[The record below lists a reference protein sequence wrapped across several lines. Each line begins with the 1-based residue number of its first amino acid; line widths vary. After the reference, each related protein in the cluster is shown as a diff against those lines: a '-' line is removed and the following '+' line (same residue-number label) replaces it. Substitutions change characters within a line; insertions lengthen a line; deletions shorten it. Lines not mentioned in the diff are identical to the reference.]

1 MDKTIREA
9 DGLLMRKFTPGEEV
23 LPVPGEENILIT
35 SALPYCNNVPHLG
48 NIIGSTLSA
57 DCFARYCRSR
67 NRITAYVCG
76 TDEYGTATE
85 NQALKEGITPQ
96 ELCDKYHALHKEVY
110 DWFELSFNHFGRT
123 STPEHTEIS
132 QSIYLN
138 LYKNDLLLKETNLQL
153 YCEHDHRFLAD
164 RFVEGT
170 CPYCGY
176 EDARGD
182 QCDSCTRPLD
192 PIELI
197 NPRCKIDKSHVV
209 TTRSSDHMYIELD
222 KLQPRLEAWIKES
235 WKKGKWSS
243 NSVINADGQFIDA
256 RLKQGL
262 RPSPVTRDLKW
273 GVPVPTPEG
282 KEDGMEG
289 KVLYVWF
296 DAPIGYPSITK
307 TWIHE
312 KWEEWW
318 FHPEH
323 VKLYQFMGKDNV
335 YFHTVLFPS
344 MEIGDGRNWTMLHH
358 ISTTEYLNYET
369 GKFSKSRGVG
379 VFGPDAKKTGLPP
392 SIFRYYLLSA
402 RPETGDTMFSWAD
415 LIAANNN
422 TLIKNFGNFINRVLK
437 FVAGKNYGGVLP
449 DSKDQPGPL
458 SPESDVDAAFV
469 KDINALYTLYIET
482 MDAVKLRQGLAI
494 TMQISSRGNQYLQDS
509 GLDNTLF
516 NTKPERC
523 AQVILRAIN
532 LIYGLSAII
541 YPFMPAISA
550 TILEQLNAPAR
561 TVPTELGI
569 DILPG
574 HHIGKAAPL
583 FKLIDEK
590 KAEEWRHMFGGVH
603 DAVQAA
609 EAQTPVSKRKAV
621 AAKKAAAVVAKSD
634 GPKSAEVIELE
645 SKRDA
650 QAQLVRAIK
659 SGQAPEGSDL
669 QEALAE
675 LLKLKA
681 KIADAEVAK

>member
-1 MDKTIREA
+1 MDKTIREE

-23 LPVPGEENILIT
+23 LPVAGEDNILIT

-57 DCFARYCRSR
+57 DCFARYCRSQ

-85 NQALKEGITPQ
+85 TQALKEGITPRQ
-96 ELCDKYHALHKEVY
+96 LCDKYYLLHKETY

-123 STPEHTEIS
+123 STPQHTVIS
-132 QSIYLN
+132 QDIYLN
-138 LYKNDLLLKETNLQL
+138 LYKNDLLEKETNKQL
-153 YCEHDHRFLAD
+153 YCLNDEKFLAD

-182 QCDSCTRPLD
+182 QCDNCTRPLD

-197 NPRCKIDKSHVV
+197 NPRCKIDKSHTV
-209 TTRSSDHMYIELD
+209 TTRTSDHMYIELN
-222 KLQPRLEAWIKES
+222 KLQPQLEVWIKES

-243 NSVINADGQFIDA
+243 NSVINSEGQFIDA

-262 RPSPVTRDLKW
+262 RPSPVTRDLQW
-273 GVPVPTPEG
+273 GVPVPEAPG
-282 KEDGMEG
+282 HDDGMKG

-296 DAPIGYPSITK
+296 DAPVGYPSITS
-307 TWIHE
+307 TWINDNW
-312 KWEEWW
+312 KKWW
-318 FHPEH
+318 FKPDD

-335 YFHTVLFPS
+335 YFHIVLFPS
-344 MEIGDGRNWTMLHH
+344 MLIGDGRPWTKLHH
-358 ISTTEYLNYET
+358 ISTTEYLNYEG

-379 VFGPDAKKTGLPP
+379 VFGPDARKTGLPA

-402 RPETGDTMFSWAD
+402 RPETGDTMFSWGD

-458 SPESDVDAAFV
+458 SVETDVDAAFV
-469 KDINALYTLYIET
+469 KDINALFTVYIET
-482 MDAVKLRQGLAI
+482 MDSVKLRQGLALA
-494 TMQISSRGNQYLQDS
+494 MQISSRGNQYLQDS

-516 NTKPERC
+516 NTQPERC
-523 AQVILRAIN
+523 AQVILRAVN
-532 LIYGLSAII
+532 LIYAISAII
-541 YPFMPAISA
+541 FPFMPAISA
-550 TILEQLNAPAR
+550 TILEQMNAPAR
-561 TVPTELGI
+561 TVAKQLSI

-574 HHIGKAAPL
+574 HQIGKPSPL

-590 KAEEWRHMFGGVH
+590 KADEWRNMFGGTR
-603 DAVQAA
+603 
-609 EAQTPVSKRKAV
+609 TPAHAPPPEPGVSKRKA
-621 AAKKAAAVVAKSD
+621 ASGKKAATVKTD
-634 GPKSAEVIELE
+634 GPKSPELVELE
-645 SKRDA
+645 GKRDK
-650 QAQLVRAIK
+650 QAQLVREIK
-659 SGQAPEGSDL
+659 AGKGPEGVDL
-669 QEALAE
+669 QEALAQ
-675 LLKLKA
+675 LLRLKA
-681 KIADAEVAK
+681 SITEVEVAN

>member
-23 LPVPGEENILIT
+23 LPVPGQENILIT

-67 NRITAYVCG
+67 NRITAYICG

-85 NQALKEGITPQ
+85 TQALKEGITPR
-96 ELCDKYHALHKEVY
+96 ELCDKYYLLHKEVY

-123 STPEHTEIS
+123 STPQHTQIS

-182 QCDSCTRPLD
+182 QCDNCTRPLD

-197 NPRCKIDKSHVV
+197 NPRCKIDKNHVV
-209 TTRSSDHMYIELD
+209 STRSSDHMYFELN

-243 NSVINADGQFIDA
+243 NSVINAEGQFIDA

-273 GVPVPTPEG
+273 GVPVPTPDG

-296 DAPIGYPSITK
+296 DAPIGYPSITAN
-307 TWIHE
+307 WLSD
-312 KWEEWW
+312 KWQEWW

-344 MEIGDGRNWTMLHH
+344 MEMGDGRPWTMLHH
-358 ISTTEYLNYET
+358 ISTTEYLNYES

-379 VFGPDAKKTGLPP
+379 VFGPDAKRTGLPP
-392 SIFRYYLLSA
+392 SIFRYYLLTA

-458 SPESDVDAAFV
+458 SPETDVDAAFV
-469 KDINALYTLYIET
+469 KDINALFTSYIDS
-482 MDAVKLRQGLAI
+482 MDAVKLRPGLAI
-494 TMQISSRGNQYLQDS
+494 VMQISSRGNQYLQDS

-523 AQVILRAIN
+523 AEVILRAVN
-532 LIYGLSAII
+532 LIYGLSALI

-550 TILEQLNAPAR
+550 TILEQLNAPPR
-561 TVPTELGI
+561 TVPTELSI
-569 DILPG
+569 DVLPG
-574 HHIGKAAPL
+574 HHIGKPAPL

-603 DAVQAA
+603 DAVKAA
-609 EAQTPVSKRKAV
+609 EAENPVSKRKAA
-621 AAKKAAAVVAKSD
+621 AAKKAAVVAKSNV
-634 GPKSAEVIELE
+634 PKSPEVIELE
-645 SKRDA
+645 NEREK
-650 QAQLVRAIK
+650 QAELVRNIK
-659 SGQAPEGSDL
+659 AGKGPEGADL
-669 QEALAE
+669 GEALAE
-675 LLKLKA
+675 LLRLKA
-681 KIADAEVAK
+681 RIADAEVPK